1 MGEEFK
7 PELVTVTPLTR
18 GTGNHTGPTLSS
30 GSRGSSRPLEIHI
43 HNEGGGREFQ
53 TVIKKVA
60 LEDFGMQ
67 V

>member
-18 GTGNHTGPTLSS
+18 GTDNHTGPTLSA
-30 GSRGSSRPLEIHI
+30 GGSRPLEIHI
-43 HNEGGGREFQ
+43 HNEGGVREFQ